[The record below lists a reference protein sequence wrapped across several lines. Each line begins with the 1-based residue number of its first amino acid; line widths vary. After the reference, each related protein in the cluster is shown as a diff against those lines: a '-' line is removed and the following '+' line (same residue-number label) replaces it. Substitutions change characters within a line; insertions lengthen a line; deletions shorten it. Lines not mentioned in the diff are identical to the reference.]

1 MLMQKKKV
9 YSTLLMV
16 CLFTVMFGAGLVQ
29 AAPAPAATVGYVDF
43 LYLINNHPD
52 TPKANEELKAV
63 QEQLKKEF
71 ETKSAGLSDQQKREL
86 DLQLGQQIE
95 QKRQELLKPITEK
108 IAAVIKIVRMEKGL
122 SIVLARNI
130 VVDGGE
136 DITLDVLKK
145 LTRK

>member
-1 MLMQKKKV
+1 MLMQKKKI
-9 YSTLLMV
+9 YSTFLMI
-16 CLFTVMFGAGLVQ
+16 CLFTVVFGAGLVQ
-29 AAPAPAATVGYVDF
+29 AAPAPAAAVGYVDF

-63 QEQLKKEF
+63 REQLKKEF

-86 DLQLGQQIE
+86 DLQLGQQVE

-108 IAAVIKIVRMEKGL
+108 IAATIKTVRGEKGL

-136 DITLDVLKK
+136 DITPDVLKK
-145 LTRK
+145 LTGK